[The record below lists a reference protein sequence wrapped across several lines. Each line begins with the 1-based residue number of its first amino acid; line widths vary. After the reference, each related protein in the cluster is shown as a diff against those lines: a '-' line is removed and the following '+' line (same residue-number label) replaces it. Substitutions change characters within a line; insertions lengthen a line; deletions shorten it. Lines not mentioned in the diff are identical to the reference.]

1 MPRLARL
8 RFLSAPAILLLI
20 SMAFCWKLV
29 LSNEYTW
36 LEGPDLAYQVLP
48 WYQFQAGEWH
58 QGHYP
63 LWDPNHWAGQ
73 PLLGQAQPGA
83 AYPLNWLLFSLP
95 LRHGWIRQVYLH
107 WYFLLIHFLG
117 SLFTYML
124 CRDLGRRRSA
134 SILAGCVFAYGGF
147 VGTND
152 WPQMLNGAIWAPL
165 VFLFLLR
172 AVRGVQ
178 PVASACLSGAF
189 LGLSWLSGHH
199 QIPIFVSLTAG
210 SVWAFYAFKDWRI
223 LRLATLFGLFV
234 FLTGALQ
241 TLPAYEYGK
250 LSHRWI
256 GLDDPIPWNVKVPY
270 SIHSKFSTSPE
281 TLLGI
286 MFPGM
291 HLHTDPF
298 MGMLAIALALLAI
311 ASCFESSMVRL
322 FGAIAVGGLLFT
334 LGDGTVFHGLFYVLL
349 PMVDKARSPSMAVFI
364 FNFSIAV
371 LTAYGLDSL
380 RDKKAALWG
389 PRIAVGLGVVWALVF
404 GIVLVCALI
413 GKPLTE
419 NRPLLTALF
428 AVLGAVL
435 IYGYLRGNLAGR
447 TLGTL
452 FLFLV
457 CGELSLTFGFL
468 LPSKYEKNRT
478 PYLKG
483 MTGLEE
489 VIRYLRTRPSP
500 MRIDVDDHAVPYNAG
515 DFYGFEQLNGY
526 LASLSSNIVRLE
538 THTERTQQLFAVNY
552 FIGKQPKFPSQR
564 LMFEAENGL
573 KVYSN
578 PEAFPRAWLVHR
590 IEKLNRTDEIREFI
604 GNPQKDMR
612 AVASLQGDLP
622 PALETC
628 AGNEEVTVLRHQP
641 NLVQLSSQSNCR
653 GLVILADTYFPG
665 WQATVDGK
673 AVKIYEP
680 YGVLRGVVVDQGSHQ
695 IEYRFR
701 PLSVQLGAGFT
712 LLGFIGAAFCL
723 TRRVKHS

>member
-29 LSNEYTW
+29 LTNQYTW
-36 LEGPDLAYQVLP
+36 LEGPDLAFQVLP

-58 QGHYP
+58 QGSFP

-95 LRHGWIRQVYLH
+95 LRHGWIRQAYLH

-117 SLFTYML
+117 SVFTYLL

-152 WPQMLNGAIWAPL
+152 WPQMMNGAIWAPL
-165 VFLFLLR
+165 VLMFLLR
-172 AVRGVQ
+172 AVRGDR
-178 PVASACLSGAF
+178 PAASACLSGAF
-189 LGLSWLSGHH
+189 LGVSWLSGHH
-199 QIPIFVSLTAG
+199 QIPIFVTLTTGA
-210 SVWAFYAFKDWRI
+210 VWAYFILKDRRV
-223 LRLATLFGLFV
+223 LRLAVLSGLFV

-250 LSHRWI
+250 LSQRWV
-256 GLDDPIPWNVKVPY
+256 GLEDPISWNAKVPY

-286 MFPGM
+286 LFPGM

-298 MGMLAIALALLAI
+298 MGVLAISLALLAI
-311 ASCFESSMVRL
+311 ASCFESLMVRL
-322 FGAIAVGGLLFT
+322 FGAIAVGGLLFS
-334 LGDGTVFHGLFYVLL
+334 LGDGTLFHGLFYAVV

-364 FNFSIAV
+364 FNFGISI
-371 LTAYGLDSL
+371 LTAYGIDSL
-380 RDKKAALWG
+380 RDKKSALWG
-389 PRIAVGLGVVWALVF
+389 RRIALGLGVVWALVF
-404 GIVLVCALI
+404 GIVLVCALV

-428 AVLGAVL
+428 AVLGAAL

-447 TLGTL
+447 TLGIL
-452 FLFLV
+452 FFLLV
-457 CGELSLTFGFL
+457 AGELSLTFGFL
-468 LPSKYEKNRT
+468 LPNRYEDNRN
-478 PYLKG
+478 PYLKR
-483 MTGLEE
+483 MTDLNE

-500 MRIDVDDHAVPYNAG
+500 MRLDVDDHAVPYNAG

-526 LASLSSNIVRLE
+526 LASLSSNMVRME
-538 THTERTQQLFAVNY
+538 THTERAQQLLAVNY
-552 FIGKQPKFPSQR
+552 FIGKEPKFPSQR
-564 LMFEAENGL
+564 LVFQSGNGL
-573 KVYSN
+573 KVFSN
-578 PEAFPRAWLVHR
+578 PAAFPRAWIVHR
-590 IEKLNRTDEIREFI
+590 LEKLNRLDEIREFI
-604 GNPQKDMR
+604 GNPQKELR
-612 AVASLQGDLP
+612 SVASLFGEP

-628 AGNEEVTVLRHQP
+628 GGNEEVTVLRHRS
-641 NLVQLSSQSNCR
+641 NLVQLASQSECR
-653 GLVILADTYFPG
+653 GMVILADAYFPG

-673 AVKIYEP
+673 TVKVYEP
-680 YGVLRGVVVDQGSHQ
+680 YGVLRGVVVEKGAHL

-701 PLSVQLGAGFT
+701 PLSVQLGAGLT
-712 LLGFIGAAFCL
+712 LLGFIGAIFCL
-723 TRRVKHS
+723 TRRVNHS